1 MPAPRLPQDLPSVD
15 YLRACFAYDPETGL
29 LTWKTR
35 PREHFSSSTGYGNF
49 KSRYA
54 GKPAGTLHNSGYLQ
68 VGVTPGNYL
77 AHRICWAVYYGK
89 WPTLDI
95 DHINGI
101 RTDNRIINLRDVS
114 RQTNMRNAAKC
125 SRNTSSGNGVTWSK
139 HSEKWQAQVTMQGKN
154 HYLGL
159 FDDIADAVSARQR
172 ANEQFGFSPR
182 HGQDM
187 VQLPNS

>member
-1 MPAPRLPQDLPSVD
+1 MPIYRVPQALPPVD
-15 YLRACFAYDPETGL
+15 YLKACFSYDPGTSV
-29 LTWKTR
+29 LTWKER
-35 PREHFSSSTGYGNF
+35 PRDHFPSPTGYGIF
-49 KSRYA
+49 KARYA
-54 GKPAGTLHNSGYLQ
+54 GKPAGAPHNAGYLQ
-68 VGVTPGNYL
+68 VRVAPGNYL
-77 AHRICWAVYYGK
+77 AHRVCWAVYYGK

-114 RQTNMRNAAKC
+114 RQTNLRNAFRRP
-125 SRNTSSGNGVTWSK
+125 RNTSGHNGVTWSK

-159 FDDIADAVSARQR
+159 FDNIADAVAARQR

-187 VQLPNS
+187 VQLPDS